1 MFLMMTSSD
10 LYSGRGVCATSKSL
24 VRRVLGASVAVFIGL
39 ISAALYMAAALNL
52 SAIGGMGLSNPT
64 ETSSAV
70 ESAESYYQRRSSLDN
85 VRKALAILEA
95 ATAKNPQSYDAWW
108 RIAEYDCFLARH
120 LPDNEEIPVLESGIA
135 AGKKAEAIAPSRPEA
150 HFWTGADEGLLAE
163 ERGLWGGLRLID
175 PVRIEMQTVMKLA
188 PDYQQDGAER
198 LLGRLYYEAPFF
210 KGGDKKLS
218 VKMLEHCLK
227 LYPNNSLTMLYLADS
242 YRALGR
248 RGEAHRL
255 LEQIM
260 SLRPTPADAP
270 ELAENKADARWE
282 LRRYFGQD
290 G

>member
-1 MFLMMTSSD
+1 M
-10 LYSGRGVCATSKSL
+10 GAT
-24 VRRVLGASVAVFIGL
+24 VAVFIGL
-39 ISAALYMAAALNL
+39 IGTAACMAAALNP
-52 SAIGGMGLSNPT
+52 SAVGGPGFSNST
-64 ETSSAV
+64 ETSSLV
-70 ESAESYYQRRSSLDN
+70 ERAESYYQRREGLDN
-85 VRKALAILEA
+85 VRKALAILET

-120 LPDNEEIPVLESGIA
+120 LPDKEEIPVLEKGIV
-135 AGKKAEAIAPSRPEA
+135 AGKKAEQIAPLRPEG

-175 PVRIEMQTVMKLA
+175 PVRVEMQTVMKLD

-198 LLGRLYYEAPFF
+198 LLARLYYEAPFF

-242 YRALGR
+242 YRATGL

-255 LEQIM
+255 LEQIV
-260 SLRPTPADAP
+260 SLKPTPVDAP